1 MKKVTRILG
10 LCALVAL
17 ATVSCKKNENTNE
30 GGKSFFATIN
40 QPTNGA
46 KTHIGDEDY
55 LFWDAEEQIKV
66 YTENGEAYG
75 TFTNKSGAVKKA
87 EFTGEIVESD
97 KYVAFYPVTNIGD
110 QIILKVN
117 PEQTYVADNFGKGEY
132 PMAAFNQGDDFLF
145 RSPCAVVCLPLKGN
159 AKINTITLSD
169 KGGKML
175 AGNFNVNLDGFN
187 PATWST
193 YGYNGTSASV
203 VLNCNQQLTS
213 TATNFYFVVAAP
225 ETLFADGIQFEIE
238 YEGGSKTL
246 TSTND
251 NALEAETILTM
262 PAAEVNEPVFSVAN
276 NRKVLFSQ
284 GNLYHSTDGFH
295 FEEKQTDFT
304 EWNTAHQSYFV
315 WSRNAETALAQNWGA
330 VESGIDYIDVFFTNA
345 TAITPNPSFA
355 VDNVAGTWR
364 TLSRGEWEYLLG
376 SRSGLRYARATV
388 NGVHGLLLFPDG
400 YALPTGYTTD
410 GGIGMSKVNVADIT
424 YPSETIPAETWT
436 AMESAG
442 VVFLPAAGD
451 YDYYDYNVSGFGAGS
466 SFKGM
471 EYVGV
476 AGKYWASDCNATE
489 LFQSEAALFCED
501 DHNLGHYLVTGITVH
516 RYDHQCIRLVRT
528 L

>member
-55 LFWDAEEQIKV
+55 LYWDAEEQIKV

-117 PEQTYVADNFGKGEY
+117 PEQTYVADNFGQGEY

-175 AGNFNVNLDGFN
+175 AGNFNVNLDGFD

-203 VLNCNQQLTS
+203 VLNCNQPLTS

-225 ETLFADGIQFEIE
+225 ETVFADGIQFEIE

-246 TSTND
+246 TSTNG
-251 NALEAETILTM
+251 NALEAETILIM
-262 PAAEVNEPVFSVAN
+262 PDYEVNKPAPEIGLFRVSPN
-276 NRKVLFSQ
+276 DDKVTFAP
-284 GNLYHSTDGFH
+284 GNLWYDASNTGKEWRLEDHQWDSHVTINPNALGMFCWSNENNNYGRDMQDGDGQYILGTTFVDWGGLSIC
-295 FEEKQTDFT
+295 KPCSKT
-304 EWNTAHQSYFV
+304 EQY
-315 WSRNAETALAQNWGA
+315 AQN
-330 VESGIDYIDVFFTNA
+330 E
-345 TAITPNPSFA
+345 
-355 VDNVAGTWR
+355 WR
-364 TLSRGEWEYLLG
+364 TLKGSGEGLNEIDYLLHY
-376 SRSGLRYARATV
+376 REQVYDKKLHRIME
-388 NGVHGLLLFPDG
+388 VHGVQCLVLAPDN
-400 YALPTGYTTD
+400 YTGNIDSDSWDNLEAKGSVAIPLTGQYETFYHHGEASYIGQGEKVWLWGD
-410 GGIGMSKVNVADIT
+410 GMSGEQGAC
-424 YPSETIPAETWT
+424 
-436 AMESAG
+436 
-442 VVFLPAAGD
+442 L
-451 YDYYDYNVSGFGAGS
+451 YYYKPD
-466 SFKGM
+466 
-471 EYVGV
+471 
-476 AGKYWASDCNATE
+476 
-489 LFQSEAALFCED
+489 ED
-501 DHNLGHYLVTGITVH
+501 DNYN
-516 RYDHQCIRLVRT
+516 QCATQFFRFAVRLVKDVK
-528 L
+528 

>member
-55 LFWDAEEQIKV
+55 LYWDAEEQIKV

-75 TFTNKSGAVKKA
+75 IFTNKSGAVKKA

-117 PEQTYVADNFGKGEY
+117 DEQTYVADNFGKGEY

-175 AGNFNVNLDGFN
+175 AGNFNVNLDGFD

-225 ETLFADGIQFEIE
+225 ETVFADGIQFEIE

-262 PAAEVNEPVFSVAN
+262 SPVEINKPAPEIGYFRVSPDDK
-276 NRKVLFSQ
+276 KVTFAP
-284 GNLYHSTDGFH
+284 GNLWYDASNTGKEWRLENHQWDSHVTVNPDALGMFCWSNENNNYGRDMQDGDGNYIFGTTFVDWGGLSICKPGST
-295 FEEKQTDFT
+295 T
-304 EWNTAHQSYFV
+304 EQYD
-315 WSRNAETALAQNWGA
+315 QN
-330 VESGIDYIDVFFTNA
+330 E
-345 TAITPNPSFA
+345 
-355 VDNVAGTWR
+355 WR
-364 TLSRGEWEYLLG
+364 TLKGSSTDYMNEIDYLLYWREQVYG
-376 SRSGLRYARATV
+376 KQLHTQKE
-388 NGVHGLLLFPDG
+388 VHGVQCLVLAPDN
-400 YALPTGYTTD
+400 YTGNIENDSWDELEARGAVAIPLTGQYETLYHH
-410 GGIGMSKVNVADIT
+410 GEEYYYGQGEKVWLWGNGISDSQLGVCFYYYNNMDPEEGWRN
-424 YPSETIPAETWT
+424 
-436 AMESAG
+436 SATQTFRFA
-442 VVFLPAAGD
+442 V
-451 YDYYDYNVSGFGAGS
+451 
-466 SFKGM
+466 
-471 EYVGV
+471 
-476 AGKYWASDCNATE
+476 
-489 LFQSEAALFCED
+489 
-501 DHNLGHYLVTGITVH
+501 
-516 RYDHQCIRLVRT
+516 RLVKDVVVR
-528 L
+528 